1 QPGHIA
7 TGRGRIHLHQFR
19 GVGETLDGGGG
30 DGIVDDRLFLVD
42 QHQPQVH
49 ERVTQRGHFPVQDG
63 AEGPVLGDQ
72 HVVQPV
78 VAVYDSGL
86 CRLGD
91 RGTEL
96 FVQLVDT
103 GDLTTAG
110 GVQLFV
116 PPAYLTLQ
124 ETLGT
129 TEVAQPHLGGVDR
142 VQITQ
147 RGDQGTRHPADT
159 VGAKSGELRGG
170 PVRGTGH
177 VFHDEERCAQH
188 LGVLAQQV
196 GARNRYGGV
205 TQRGHH
211 LVLAGHVV
219 RGRQDVPQGWATH
232 HPAPH
237 TVGDDVGQVGL
248 AARDPRTAEF
258 TRDQPRY
265 LALHVGT

>member
-1 QPGHIA
+1 PDGQSLAVPVVNAFGDHGELEAAEGHVPAQPGHIA

-78 VAVYDSGL
+78 VAVYDRGL

-129 TEVAQPHLGGVDR
+129 TEVAQPHLGGVD
-142 VQITQ
+142 
-147 RGDQGTRHPADT
+147 
-159 VGAKSGELRGG
+159 
-170 PVRGTGH
+170 
-177 VFHDEERCAQH
+177 
-188 LGVLAQQV
+188 
-196 GARNRYGGV
+196 
-205 TQRGHH
+205 
-211 LVLAGHVV
+211 
-219 RGRQDVPQGWATH
+219 
-232 HPAPH
+232 
-237 TVGDDVGQVGL
+237 
-248 AARDPRTAEF
+248 
-258 TRDQPRY
+258 
-265 LALHVGT
+265 